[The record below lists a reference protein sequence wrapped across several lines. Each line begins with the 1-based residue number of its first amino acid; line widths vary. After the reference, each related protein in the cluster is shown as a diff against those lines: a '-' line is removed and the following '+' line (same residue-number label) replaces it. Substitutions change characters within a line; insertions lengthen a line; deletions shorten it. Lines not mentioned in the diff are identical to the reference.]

1 MTLSSYLI
9 LYMVSL
15 HFGHTTIAY
24 FGMFLAVLEF
34 LRLCTEKSAK
44 VSVKYTEEYYVS
56 NNNQGVK

>member
-9 LYMVSL
+9 LYMISL

-34 LRLCTEKSAK
+34 LRLCTEKSTK
-44 VSVKYTEEYYVS
+44 VS
-56 NNNQGVK
+56 